1 MKIKLPPSTQNWL
14 SLIGATIALITFF
27 MIVFLFVISVLFE
40 SNNSYLGLVMYIALP
55 GVMVLGLLLI
65 PLGMYL
71 KAKKEKKETETE
83 KKKGWPILDLNDL
96 RQRNAFMIFS
106 IGTSILLLASAV
118 GSYEAFHF
126 TESVEFCGKICHETM
141 KPEFT
146 AYQNSPHARV
156 ACVECHVGN
165 GAGWYVKSKMS
176 GLYQVYAVTLGTVP
190 RPVETPITN
199 LRPARETCEECH
211 WPQKFYSR
219 KLVMQKHYLSDE
231 KNSEWDITLTMK
243 IGSQLSALGLQEGIH
258 WHINPNVKIEYKAT
272 DKKREVVPW
281 VKYTNLKTGQVS
293 VYQDQNQKLSDKQL
307 DSLETRTMDCMDCHN
322 RPSHNYRPPAFFIND
337 AITSGAIPKELP
349 QIKFAALE
357 VLAKEYQTTNE
368 AMTEIDKQINNFYK
382 DNYPDYFANK
392 KDLIAKAITGI
403 KDEFNKNIFPEM
415 KVRWNVYPNNI
426 GHLEFIGC
434 FRCHNDNHKAENG
447 KVISKD
453 CNLCH
458 YINAQG
464 PPDKLEVSAVNTYLP
479 FKHPGDEVGDA
490 WKDMLCVECHTGLN
504 P

>member
-281 VKYTNLKTGQVS
+281 VKYTNLKTGEVS
-293 VYQDQNQKLSDKQL
+293 IYQDQNQKLSDKQL

-337 AITSGAIPKELP
+337 AITAGAIPKELP